1 MKKYSIVSVLTLLVL
16 TTAVYAANST
26 AQKNLPSVSV
36 QSDGGP
42 IAWCRPNVPCDP
54 KTEVKQVA
62 SDGGPIAWC
71 RPNMPC
77 DPRTEVKQMASDG
90 GLIAMALS
98 LSI

>member
-1 MKKYSIVSVLTLLVL
+1 
-16 TTAVYAANST
+16 
-26 AQKNLPSVSV
+26 
-36 QSDGGP
+36 
-42 IAWCRPNVPCDP
+42 VPCDP
-54 KTEVKQVA
+54 KTEVKQMA